1 MSKLTGLIIKGAIA
15 TVLIG
20 SVTACNQFPFLGDNQ
35 TAQQTDT
42 EPVPEATE
50 ETPTDQTSP
59 TQTTPQTTQ
68 PQTGQQ
74 GTAQAPQTV
83 DRGDAT
89 TTQPAQDTTQP
100 IPALW

>member
-15 TVLIG
+15 SVLVG
-20 SVTACNQFPFLGDNQ
+20 SVTACGQFPFLGDNQ

-42 EPVPEATE
+42 EGVPEATP
-50 ETPTDQTSP
+50 ETPTA
-59 TQTTPQTTQ
+59 QTTPGQATQ
-68 PQTGQQ
+68 PQTAPQ

-83 DRGDAT
+83 DPGDAT
-89 TTQPAQDTTQP
+89 TTEPAQDTTQP